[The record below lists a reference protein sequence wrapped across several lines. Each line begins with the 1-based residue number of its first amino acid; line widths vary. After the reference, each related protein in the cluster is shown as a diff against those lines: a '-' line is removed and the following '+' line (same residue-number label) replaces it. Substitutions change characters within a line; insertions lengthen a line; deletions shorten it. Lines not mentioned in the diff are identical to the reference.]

1 MKFQFIRKKR
11 VLTFVFR
18 QKNRNFAKSKFEYK
32 IEKTVTMTLTK
43 TQFETILLLYVANV
57 DGQLHAN
64 ELQLIMSKTAPDDYA
79 QTKKMF
85 DKMGDLEI
93 LDCIRENKNQLAA
106 TEADRQ
112 QLLDELKKMMFADN
126 RKTSMEVRLY
136 KSIENILCQ
145 E

>member
-11 VLTFVFR
+11 ILTFVFR

-32 IEKTVTMTLTK
+32 IEKT
-43 TQFETILLLYVANV
+43 QFETILLLYVANV

-64 ELQLIMSKTAPDDYA
+64 ELELIMSKTAPDEYA

-93 LDCIRENKNQLAA
+93 LDCIRENKNQFAA
-106 TEADRQ
+106 TDAERQ
-112 QLLDELKKMMFADN
+112 QLLDELKKMMGADN
-126 RKTSMEVRLY
+126 RKTPMEVRLY
-136 KSIENILCQ
+136 KSIEKILCQ